1 MFKKYLRLYLI
12 NLAALASTAY
22 IITGVSYR
30 GGFRSLVWIT
40 LIFLLVETF
49 LKPLAKLFLLPI
61 NLLTLG
67 TFRWVINVL
76 VLYAVTKI
84 TPELIVKGFYFEG
97 FNYQGFSLPA
107 MNISLFWAFVLA
119 SFSISLISATFI
131 WLIKK

>member
-1 MFKKYLRLYLI
+1 MPKKYLRLYLT
-12 NLAALASTAY
+12 NLAALASTAHVLE
-22 IITGVSYR
+22 GVSYR
-30 GGFRSLVWIT
+30 GGFHSLAWIT

-49 LKPLAKLFLLPI
+49 LKPLAKLLLLPI

-67 TFRWVINVL
+67 AFRWVINVL

-84 TPELIVKGFYFEG
+84 TPELVIKGFYFEG

-107 MNISLFWAFVLA
+107 MNISLFWAFILA
-119 SFSISLISATFI
+119 SFSISLVSAAFI

>member
-1 MFKKYLRLYLI
+1 MPKKYLRLYLI

-22 IITGVSYR
+22 VLEGVSYR
-30 GGFRSLVWIT
+30 GGFRSLAWIA

-49 LKPLAKLFLLPI
+49 LKPLAKLLLLPI

-76 VLYAVTKI
+76 ILYAVTKI
-84 TPELIVKGFYFEG
+84 TPELIIKGFYFEG
-97 FNYQGFSLPA
+97 FTYQGFSLPA
-107 MNISLFWAFVLA
+107 INISLFWAFVLA
-119 SFSISLISATFI
+119 SFLISLISATFI